1 MRRLIIATLAA
12 MTLAAPAL
20 AADPTVTLRL
30 SNWLPGGHPIYPAT
44 KAWADD
50 IDAQSGGTIKMT
62 MFPAEQMGK
71 AFDHYDMARDGIA
84 DITFVNPGFQPGRFP
99 ILAAGQ
105 LPFVFK
111 DAKSGTAAIDEW
123 YRAYAARE
131 MKDVHYCVSLITSP
145 GIYSGRKKVV
155 MPEDMKGLKIRPP
168 QGTIGQMV
176 SLMGGTNVQAS
187 TMEAREV
194 LERGAADGIF
204 LPAGTLILIG
214 LDKVTKYH
222 LEPGLYTTVFTYVMN
237 KDRYEA
243 LSPAQK
249 AVIDSHCTTEWAVKL
264 ASPWADF
271 EDAGLVKL
279 HAEPGHDFT
288 TLSAD
293 QTADWRKVLGPLKTN
308 WADAV
313 TKAGGD
319 AAAISAGL
327 DASLA
332 KYHAAAN

>member
-1 MRRLIIATLAA
+1 MRRLIIALFAA
-12 MTLAAPAL
+12 SAAFAPAL
-20 AADPTVTLRL
+20 ADDAVTLRL
-30 SNWLPGGHPIYPAT
+30 SNWLPNGHPIYPAT

-50 IDAQSGGTIKMT
+50 IEAQSGGSLKMT
-62 MFPAEQMGK
+62 MFPSEQLGK

-99 ILAAGQ
+99 IIAAGQ

-131 MKDVHYCVSLITSP
+131 MPDVHYCVSLITSP

-155 MPEDMKGLKIRPP
+155 MPADIKGLKIRPP

-176 SLMGGTNVQAS
+176 TLLGGTNIQAS

-204 LPAGTLILIG
+204 LPAGTILLIG
-214 LDKVTKYH
+214 ADKSTKYH

-237 KDRYEA
+237 KSRYDG
-243 LSPAQK
+243 LSSQQK
-249 AVIDSHCTTEWAVKL
+249 AVIDSHCTTDWAVKL

-279 HAEPGHDFT
+279 RGLAGHEFT
-288 TLSAD
+288 TLTPD
-293 QTADWRKVLGPLKTN
+293 QTAEWRKVVDPLKAG
-308 WADAV
+308 WAAAV
-313 TKAGGD
+313 TKVGAD
-319 AAAISAGL
+319 AAAISAAL

-332 KYHAAAN
+332 KYHAAAD